1 MIKIII
7 MPILAALSLSA
18 NADTYGGI
26 EGGFASVKTNAQ
38 ATAQTIANLSGS
50 AVTYTYD
57 KGVYVGRAYISRDL
71 DDKIAIEVGGF
82 VSSAATNTYVLSGA
96 SALEDYSA
104 TGLDVSTVFKLADT
118 GIFTKA
124 GFHYSQASGSTSV
137 SIGGATYAA
146 KGDSSGAGL
155 LVGIGYQAK
164 LSEDT
169 YWRTT
174 YSYYDRIGGLSGV
187 NINLLTIGILKK
199 F

>member
-1 MIKIII
+1 MIKL
-7 MPILAALSLSA
+7 ILLPVLASLSLSA

-26 EGGFASVKTNAQ
+26 EGGFASVKTNAP
-38 ATAQTIANLSGS
+38 ATAQTISNLSGS
-50 AVTYTYD
+50 TTTYTYD

-71 DDKIAIEVGGF
+71 GDNVAIEVGGF
-82 VSSAATNTYVLSGA
+82 VSSATTNTYVLSSA
-96 SALEDYSA
+96 SAREDYSA
-104 TGLDVSTVFKLADT
+104 NGLDASAVFKLADT

-187 NINLLTIGILKK
+187 NINLLTIGMLKK

>member
-1 MIKIII
+1 MIKLIII
-7 MPILAALSLSA
+7 PVLAAFSISA

-26 EGGFASVKTNAQ
+26 EGGFASVKTDAQ

-50 AVTYTYD
+50 TVTYTYD
-57 KGVYVGRAYISRDL
+57 KGVYVGRAFISQDIN
-71 DDKIAIEVGGF
+71 DKIAIEVGGF
-82 VSSAATNTYVLSGA
+82 VSSATTNTYVLSGA
-96 SALEDYSA
+96 SAREDYSA
-104 TGLDVSTVFKLADT
+104 TGLDASAVFKLADT
-118 GIFTKA
+118 GLFTKA
-124 GFHYSQASGSTSV
+124 GFHYSQASGSSSV

-155 LVGIGYQAK
+155 LLGIGYQAK

-174 YSYYDRIGGLSGV
+174 YSYYDRIAGLSGV